1 MPVKISGSC
10 SLLTG
15 EGGHYAIR
23 LRHRAG
29 FVSGA
34 VLARLGRSGPIGD
47 RSHSSA
53 LFPAHGFMHNPNEVC
68 IAPLKQLRDALVE
81 KALIRP

>member
-1 MPVKISGSC
+1 MLVPGADFRPRRSGQ
-10 SLLTG
+10 
-15 EGGHYAIR
+15 
-23 LRHRAG
+23 
-29 FVSGA
+29 
-34 VLARLGRSGPIGD
+34 LAPRESGPIGD

-68 IAPLKQLRDALVE
+68 IAPLKQLRDVPVE